1 MSLSR
6 RAVLRRLGGVGLAIG
21 AYTVLPAAV
30 RTAAPAARTDTIEG
44 LPRAADRRSEPVA
57 TPIPFSLVGFELL
70 DDADVEFRASP
81 DGDDW
86 TPWTSARRIAAD
98 GEGPD
103 TGSQE
108 DASPWRRMTHPVWV
122 GEARWL
128 QVRGGDPREV
138 RAQLIDSVGLTRS
151 TSGRA
156 GAALLDA
163 LVGTATAATTAAAGP
178 DVISR
183 SEWGADESWRQ
194 GEARYAA
201 AARFVVIH
209 HTATSSSYSRSDVP
223 AILRGIY
230 RYHTQTLGWA
240 DIGYN
245 LLVDRFGRVFE
256 GRAGG
261 IDRAVIGAHAAG
273 YNDGSVGVA
282 ALGNYDGTTPPDT
295 LLDGLDRTVAWKLAL
310 HDIHPGDTTAHGS
323 SSLPTIV
330 GHRDVGATA
339 CPGGHLYR
347 RVRGSD
353 PMSERV
359 WVRMLGFHDV
369 PATSPFAR
377 DIAWIAA
384 AGITTGTGPPERR
397 LYRPRDPVTREQM
410 AAFLSRAL
418 QLSDDRHPGFSDV
431 APGSTFDR
439 DIRRVAAAG
448 IAQGTTPPPDAHYRP
463 RDPVTREQMAAFL
476 HRALTR

>member
-128 QVRGGDPREV
+128 QVRGGDPQRV
-138 RAQLIDSVGLTRS
+138 RAQLIDSAGLTGS
-151 TSGRA
+151 LTGRA

-282 ALGNYDGTTPPDT
+282 ALGNYDSATPPDA
-295 LLDGLDRTVAWKLAL
+295 LLDGLDRTVAWKLSL